1 MGPSLAKLAGRNTV
15 LLLRMGYDSLACNQR
30 ISSHALRDRCD
41 RPAKRSFAS
50 ASAAAGTSLANSKYF
65 LVRRRNHGAARR
77 FWHRAFLRTLAIGT
91 PFAHCSGFLVYFLVQ
106 SRRIPPNVSS

>member
-65 LVRRRNHGAARR
+65 LFRRRNHGAARR
-77 FWHRAFLRTLAIGT
+77 FLHMAFLMTLGIGKA
-91 PFAHCSGFLVYFLVQ
+91 FAHCSGCLVYFLVWGL
-106 SRRIPPNVSS
+106 RVSPD